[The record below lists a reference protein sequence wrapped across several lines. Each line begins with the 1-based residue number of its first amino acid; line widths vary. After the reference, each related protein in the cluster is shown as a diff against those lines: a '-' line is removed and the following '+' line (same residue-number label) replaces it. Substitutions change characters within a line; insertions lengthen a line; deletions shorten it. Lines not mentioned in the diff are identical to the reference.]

1 MRKALV
7 ALTVIASSL
16 VLLAQP
22 SPGRDVPLEISDL
35 AQMKLAPR
43 GFAGDTGGRGG
54 STDTGG
60 TFSVPQIQQFRCS
73 SAGTPTAAVDMSC
86 NTTQYNQD
94 WNPDNEVA
102 VTVDPENPNHVLAGS
117 NDYFY
122 RFNNSTGARQAIVPT
137 GFFTSFD
144 GGATWIDGQIPMR
157 SGNGAGDP
165 SPAFDA
171 KHDIA
176 IMAQLENRGG
186 LSGPF
191 TSQGDVSVSR
201 STDGG
206 VTWSSP
212 VTVFRGH
219 GAGIGPANNAVFYD
233 KEWVAVDNHPASPFY
248 GRAYLTTSRFL
259 NGPHGSYAESPI
271 WMSYSDDGGL
281 SWSAGR
287 EISGSNPSCT
297 SQVSGGGT
305 DCDEDQFS
313 YTEVASDGTRVRAL
327 LEFAERGRRGKF
339 RTTWTRRSW

>member
-1 MRKALV
+1 
-7 ALTVIASSL
+7 
-16 VLLAQP
+16 
-22 SPGRDVPLEISDL
+22 
-35 AQMKLAPR
+35 
-43 GFAGDTGGRGG
+43 
-54 STDTGG
+54 
-60 TFSVPQIQQFRCS
+60 
-73 SAGTPTAAVDMSC
+73 
-86 NTTQYNQD
+86 
-94 WNPDNEVA
+94 

-212 VTVFRGH
+212 VTVFHGH
-219 GAGIGPANNAVFYD
+219 GTGIGPANNAVFYD
-233 KEWVAVDNHPASPFY
+233 KGMGGGRQPSGVAVLIRPGLPHHVALPQRTA
-248 GRAYLTTSRFL
+248 RFVRR
-259 NGPHGSYAESPI
+259 ESDL
-271 WMSYSDDGGL
+271 MSYPDDGGL

-287 EISGSNPSCT
+287 EISVPTPAARRRCPA
-297 SQVSGGGT
+297 
-305 DCDEDQFS
+305 
-313 YTEVASDGTRVRAL
+313 VALTATKTIFPTPKWRRTARYVHFL
-327 LEFAERGRRGKF
+327 NAERRRGKF